1 MLVCSW
7 YLLGH
12 IFEPGQYV
20 GALEKLLRRPLF
32 HEKSF
37 FMGLGIFGGKGM
49 VSSYDHKPP
58 SLASWRQLFKGD
70 FLVLLL
76 RVNEK
81 DKDVVLKWISL
92 L

>member
-1 MLVCSW
+1 
-7 YLLGH
+7 
-12 IFEPGQYV
+12 
-20 GALEKLLRRPLF
+20 
-32 HEKSF
+32 
-37 FMGLGIFGGKGM
+37 MGLGIFGGKGM